1 VVIVCNF
8 ITPLNILGSRYRGP
22 DRISASAGLSS
33 RKARN
38 RCVALPENKRDLGA
52 TTINASDENKRK
64 EREREREGGGRGRAS
79 AYRYYVSAPF
89 KKT

>member
-64 EREREREGGGRGRAS
+64 EREREREREKGGERES
-79 AYRYYVSAPF
+79 LCV
-89 KKT
+89 